1 MATLSRPSANLDKL
15 SWYFSHCHHDQW
27 DRFSRDEQAAM
38 VDDDLAAGRS
48 VSLVLV
54 SLIGMGMLLSAV
66 TLIAVLLRM

>member
-1 MATLSRPSANLDKL
+1 MATLSRPSANFDKL
-15 SWYFSHCHHDQW
+15 SWYFIHCHHDQW

-54 SLIGMGMLLSAV
+54 SLIGVGMLLSAV
-66 TLIAVLLRM
+66 TLIAVLLRT